1 MNPEM
6 DDTKLRRRKTAQLRL
21 TKFELVH
28 LRDLMSV
35 LTPPAADT
43 TISQHLASLEE
54 RSLVE
59 SVLWKKISQACQEMD
74 IPMGDDAPDFIVA
87 PASPPPI
94 GVFRL
99 AEEPAEESEDDE

>member
-1 MNPEM
+1 MSE
-6 DDTKLRRRKTAQLRL
+6 DRLRRRKTVSLRL

-43 TISQHLASLEE
+43 TISQHLASVEE
-54 RSLVE
+54 RPMVE
-59 SVLWKKISQACQEMD
+59 SVLWRKISQACQEMD
-74 IPMGDDAPDFIVA
+74 IPLGDDAPDFIVA

-94 GVFRL
+94 SVFRL
-99 AEEPAEESEDDE
+99 AEDAEEGDEE

>member
-1 MNPEM
+1 MEEG
-6 DDTKLRRRKTAQLRL
+6 KLRQRKTATLRL

-35 LTPPAADT
+35 LTPPTVDT
-43 TISQHLASLEE
+43 TISQHLAGLEN
-54 RSLVE
+54 RSIVE
-59 SVLWKKISQACQEMD
+59 SVLWRKVSHACEEMA

-99 AEEPAEESEDDE
+99 ADDPDEEEGVEE

>member
-1 MNPEM
+1 MSDP
-6 DDTKLRRRKTAQLRL
+6 KLRRRKTAMLRL

-35 LTPPAADT
+35 LTPTAADT
-43 TISQHLASLEE
+43 TVSQHLASLED
-54 RSLVE
+54 RPVVE
-59 SVLWKKISQACQEMD
+59 SVLWRKVSQACQDMD
-74 IPMGDDAPDFIVA
+74 IPLGDDAPDFIVA

-99 AEEPAEESEDDE
+99 AEDAEEGEQE